1 MSSTAKL
8 DPEAWLA
15 EAMVTCE
22 IVERVTLTH
31 EWMPATHIGIA
42 DKIYYIEEGGG
53 HLVLENELYVL
64 KPGLAFIIP
73 TTLDQRGELDQHL
86 GLRKIWTHFSV
97 VAMQSLYLLKL
108 HPPPRCL
115 AGNTARTIGKLM
127 RQMLDEWQGTQPGH
141 HLAIKSLLMQIIV
154 TAYRAPTEDIVEPD
168 ELVAKSANPV
178 PSPADEHYKAIR
190 DVLNLM
196 AEHYASPWT
205 LAEFAAHVNLSPN
218 YFNTLFRRVIGLPPM
233 RFLESL
239 RLRHAR
245 ILLGGTLMHISEIAT
260 EVGYQDAAYFTRVFT
275 RQTGQSPSAYRT
287 SVQSNR
293 RLIH

>member
-1 MSSTAKL
+1 MPPTAKL

-42 DKIYYIEEGGG
+42 DKIYYIEDGGG

-64 KPGLAFIIP
+64 KPGQAYIIP
-73 TTLDQRGELDQHL
+73 TALDQRGELDQQV
-86 GLRKIWTHFSV
+86 GLQKIWTHFSV
-97 VAMQSLYLLKL
+97 VAMQSLYLLML

-115 AGNTARTIGKLM
+115 AGKTGKAIGKLM
-127 RQMLDEWQGTQPGH
+127 RQMLDEWNGNQPGH

-154 TAYRAPTEDIVEPD
+154 TAYRAPQEDIVKPD
-168 ELVAKSANPV
+168 EIVAKSTSPV

-196 AEHYASPWT
+196 AEHYMSPWT

-245 ILLGGTLMHISEIAT
+245 TLLGGTRMHIAEIAT

-275 RQTGQSPSAYRT
+275 RQTGESPSAYRT

>member
-1 MSSTAKL
+1 MSKTAKL

-15 EAMVTCE
+15 EAMVNCQ

-42 DKIYYIEEGGG
+42 DKIYYIENGGG
-53 HLVLENELYVL
+53 HLVLENELYTL
-64 KPGLAFIIP
+64 HPGQAFIIP
-73 TTLDQRGELDQHL
+73 TSLDQRGEIDQQH
-86 GLRKIWTHFSV
+86 GLQKIWTHFSV
-97 VAMQSLYLLKL
+97 VAMQSLYLLML

-115 AGNTARTIGKLM
+115 SGETGKQIGKLM
-127 RQMLDEWQGTQPGH
+127 RQMLDEWTDAKPGH
-141 HLAIKSLLMQIIV
+141 HLAIKSLIMQVIV
-154 TAYRAPTEDIVEPD
+154 TAYRAPEEDIVKPD
-168 ELVAKSANPV
+168 ELVAKSSSPI

-196 AEHYASPWT
+196 AEHYMAPWT
-205 LAEFAAHVNLSPN
+205 LAEFAAHVELSPN

-245 ILLGGTLMHISEIAT
+245 TLLGGTQMHITEIAPQ
-260 EVGYQDAAYFTRVFT
+260 VGYQDAAYFTRVFT
-275 RQTGQSPSAYRT
+275 KQTGQSPTAYRI
-287 SVQSNR
+287 SIQSNR
-293 RLIH
+293 RMIH